1 MVSFVTTVMRQ
12 SVTLRWSCRV
22 VVCTPAAADRRVPC
36 RIGVDGLFRCPGD
49 WMVVIVEWLLVGGV
63 NEIRVVRCWVL
74 IKSRRPGCLRDLL
87 TQHSGEY

>member
-1 MVSFVTTVMRQ
+1 MSSGCVYTGGGGSTGA
-12 SVTLRWSCRV
+12 L
-22 VVCTPAAADRRVPC
+22 
-36 RIGVDGLFRCPGD
+36 VDGCGRVIRCPGD

-74 IKSRRPGCLRDLL
+74 IKSRRPGCLRELL